1 MNLPIFIARR
11 YFFSKKKKNFINVIS
26 MISMVG
32 VAIGTATLVVVLSVF
47 NGLEDLIR
55 GLYNTFDP
63 EIKVMPLK
71 GKTFELQA
79 GVIQELEALPAIS
92 IITEVI
98 EDNALARFKE
108 SEHLVRVKGVSDN
121 FIDQNRLNNSIV
133 VGELIFRKDNINYA
147 IIGRGVQYALSLSM
161 KDDFNSL
168 QLFSPRNINP
178 GNLNPSRLFNQR
190 NILPGGIF
198 AVEKFY
204 DENYVFVPLDFAKS
218 LFNTGDRRSSL
229 EIQLVPEAD
238 IVDAQRAISR
248 ILGSDYSVQNS
259 DEQHSDLF
267 KLLSIEKLF
276 VFLTFSF
283 ILAIASFNIFFSLSM
298 LAIDK
303 RTDIAVLNAM
313 GADQTVI
320 KKIFISEG
328 IIIAVIGSVIGLG
341 LGLII
346 CWLQQAF
353 GLVSMGMA
361 TSILDA
367 YPVRVQW
374 TDFLYTGLLIF
385 LITFLASYRPAV
397 IAAKS
402 LNISHLQ

>member
-1 MNLPIFIARR
+1 M
-11 YFFSKKKKNFINVIS
+11 IS
-26 MISMVG
+26 MIG

-63 EIKVMPLK
+63 EIKVLPLS
-71 GKTFELQA
+71 GKSFELDRDVFTQ
-79 GVIQELEALPAIS
+79 IEELPAVGIV
-92 IITEVI
+92 TEVI
-98 EDNALARFKE
+98 EDNALARYNE
-108 SEHLVRVKGVSDN
+108 SQMVVKVKGVSGN
-121 FIDQNRLNNSIV
+121 FIEQNRLNGSIV
-133 VGELIFRKDNINYA
+133 SGELVLKKEDINYA
-147 IIGRGVQYALSLSM
+147 IIGRGVQYALSLSLRNE
-161 KDDFNSL
+161 FNSL
-168 QLFSPRNINP
+168 QLYSPRNINP
-178 GNLNPSRLFNQR
+178 GNLNPRRLFNQK

-198 AVEKFY
+198 AVEKYY
-204 DENYVFVPLDFAKS
+204 DENYIFVPLDFAQG
-218 LFNTGDRRSSL
+218 LFNMEGKRSSL
-229 EIQLVPEAD
+229 EIKLVESAD
-238 IVDAQRAISR
+238 VTAAQNAITN
-248 ILGSDYSVQNS
+248 ILGDGYSVQNS
-259 DEQHSDLF
+259 DQQHSDLF
-267 KLLSIEKLF
+267 KLLSIEKFF

-303 RTDIAVLNAM
+303 RSDIAVLNAM

-320 KKIFISEG
+320 KKIFIAEG
-328 IIIAVIGSVIGLG
+328 VIIAAIGAVIGLF

-353 GLVSMGMA
+353 GLVSMGMS

-367 YPVRVQW
+367 YPVRIQW

-385 LITFLASYRPAV
+385 LITFFASYRPAV
-397 IAAKS
+397 IASKS

>member
-1 MNLPIFIARR
+1 
-11 YFFSKKKKNFINVIS
+11 
-26 MISMVG
+26 MIG

-63 EIKVMPLK
+63 EIKVMPLS
-71 GKTFELQA
+71 GKTFELPA
-79 GVIQELEALPAIS
+79 GVIGEIEALPAVCIV
-92 IITEVI
+92 TEVI
-98 EDNALARFKE
+98 EDNALARFKDAQ
-108 SEHLVRVKGVSDN
+108 LVVKVKGVSDN
-121 FIDQNRLNNSIV
+121 FIEQNRLNKSIV
-133 VGELIFRKDNINYA
+133 SGELRFKKGEVNYA

-168 QLFSPRNINP
+168 QLYSPRNINP
-178 GNLNPSRLFNQR
+178 GNLNPRQLFNQR

-204 DENYVFVPLDFAKS
+204 DENYVFVPLDFASS
-218 LFNTGDRRSSL
+218 LFNTGAKRSSL
-229 EIQLVPEAD
+229 EIQLHAD
-238 IVDAQRAISR
+238 ANVAEVQNDIRTIVGDGFI
-248 ILGSDYSVQNS
+248 VQNS

-303 RTDIAVLNAM
+303 RHDIAVLNAM
-313 GADQTVI
+313 GADQTMI
-320 KKIFISEG
+320 KKIFIAEG
-328 IIIAVIGSVIGLG
+328 IIIAVIGSAIGLC
-341 LGLII
+341 LGMMI
-346 CWLQQAF
+346 CWLQQTF
-353 GLVSMGMA
+353 GLVSMGMT

-397 IAAKS
+397 LAAKS
-402 LNISHLQ
+402 LNISQLQ

>member
-1 MNLPIFIARR
+1 
-11 YFFSKKKKNFINVIS
+11 
-26 MISMVG
+26 
-32 VAIGTATLVVVLSVF
+32 
-47 NGLEDLIR
+47 
-55 GLYNTFDP
+55 
-63 EIKVMPLK
+63 
-71 GKTFELQA
+71 
-79 GVIQELEALPAIS
+79 
-92 IITEVI
+92 
-98 EDNALARFKE
+98 
-108 SEHLVRVKGVSDN
+108 
-121 FIDQNRLNNSIV
+121 
-133 VGELIFRKDNINYA
+133 
-147 IIGRGVQYALSLSM
+147 
-161 KDDFNSL
+161 L
-168 QLFSPRNINP
+168 QLFSPRNLNP
-178 GNLNPSRLFNQR
+178 GNLNPRRLFNQK

-198 AVEKFY
+198 AVEKYY

-218 LFNTGDRRSSL
+218 LFNTEERRSSL
-229 EIQLVPEAD
+229 EVQLVPEAN
-238 IVDAQRAISR
+238 VADAQNAISV
-248 ILGSDYSVQNS
+248 IVGGDFTVQNS
-259 DEQHSDLF
+259 DQQHSDLF

-328 IIIAVIGSVIGLG
+328 IIIAAIGSAIGLC
-341 LGLII
+341 LGVII
-346 CWLQQAF
+346 CWLQQTF
-353 GLVSMGMA
+353 GLVSMGMT

-367 YPVRVQW
+367 YPVRVQL

-402 LNISHLQ
+402 LNISQLQ